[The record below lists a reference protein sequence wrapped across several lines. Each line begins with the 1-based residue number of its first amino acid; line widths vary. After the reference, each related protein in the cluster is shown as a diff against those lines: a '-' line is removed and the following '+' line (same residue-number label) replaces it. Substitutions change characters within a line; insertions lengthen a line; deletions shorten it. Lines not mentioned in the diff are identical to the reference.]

1 MSHSQEHVR
10 IDPLSHPQE
19 YWDFSFAEIGL
30 YDIPAMVS
38 KVTKTLEVNHFSDER
53 YHNIDKV
60 IYMGYDQGANSIL
73 YSLAK
78 QEKRLMQDISGVVLL
93 APCAK
98 MNVERTKT
106 GMTFFKQIETMS
118 TYLGMHVLTG
128 ENWDKVR
135 SMVCAHLGVAW
146 C

>member
-1 MSHSQEHVR
+1 M
-10 IDPLSHPQE
+10 
-19 YWDFSFAEIGL
+19 
-30 YDIPAMVS
+30 
-38 KVTKTLEVNHFSDER
+38 VTKVKTILKDEHFSDER
-53 YHNIDKV
+53 YHNIDKL

-78 QEKRLMQDISGVVLL
+78 QEKRLLHDISGVVLV

-106 GMTFFKQIETMS
+106 GLTFFKQIETMS
-118 TYLGMHVLTG
+118 GYLGLNVLTG

>member
-1 MSHSQEHVR
+1 MSHSQGHEN
-10 IDPLSHPQE
+10 IDLYQNSQS

-30 YDIPAMVS
+30 YDIPAMV
-38 KVTKTLEVNHFSDER
+38 KGIKKTLDDQHYFDEY

-60 IYMGYDQGANSIL
+60 LYIGYDQGANSML

-78 QEKRLMQDISGVVLL
+78 QESKLKHDISGVVLV

-106 GMTFFKQIETMS
+106 GMTFFK
-118 TYLGMHVLTG
+118 
-128 ENWDKVR
+128 
-135 SMVCAHLGVAW
+135 
-146 C
+146 